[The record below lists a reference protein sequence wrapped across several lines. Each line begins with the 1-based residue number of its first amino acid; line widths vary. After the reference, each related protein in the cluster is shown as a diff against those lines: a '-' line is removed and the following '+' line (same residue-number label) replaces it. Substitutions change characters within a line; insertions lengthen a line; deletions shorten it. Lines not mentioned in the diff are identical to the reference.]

1 MVSTLLLL
9 ARRRRRAQQPQQKK
23 KKTNGWNITQ
33 SDLIHPRASLAVEI
47 NSQIERGRRAR
58 AVGHVGFAGDQPN
71 VAIKSLSHYL
81 FKVSARPPLLSPW
94 PIFMVFNQKSENCA
108 VWKSPT
114 IPTAASTICQ
124 KNTNAHIA
132 LLDCL
137 SHKAMQN
144 GGSRRSN
151 SFFLLLTLQTW
162 NVTISKMSIE
172 SAGKSLL
179 YYLGLPEF

>member
-1 MVSTLLLL
+1 MRLAMLVLLETNQMSPSSHSLITFSKLVL
-9 ARRRRRAQQPQQKK
+9 A
-23 KKTNGWNITQ
+23 
-33 SDLIHPRASLAVEI
+33 
-47 NSQIERGRRAR
+47 
-58 AVGHVGFAGDQPN
+58 
-71 VAIKSLSHYL
+71 
-81 FKVSARPPLLSPW
+81 ARPPLLSPW

-172 SAGKSLL
+172 SAGKALL

>member
-1 MVSTLLLL
+1 MRLAMLVLLETNQMSPSSHSLITFSKLVLGHLYYHLGRFSWSLTKKVKTARFGNRQQFLRRLL
-9 ARRRRRAQQPQQKK
+9 
-23 KKTNGWNITQ
+23 Q
-33 SDLIHPRASLAVEI
+33 SA
-47 NSQIERGRRAR
+47 
-58 AVGHVGFAGDQPN
+58 
-71 VAIKSLSHYL
+71 K
-81 FKVSARPPLLSPW
+81 
-94 PIFMVFNQKSENCA
+94 
-108 VWKSPT
+108 
-114 IPTAASTICQ
+114 

-172 SAGKSLL
+172 SAGKALL